1 MGHTQLFSRLHNSLP
16 LQSSSTFLSAGGLG
30 KRLNVRQEV
39 QGHERAQGACTKACR
54 QANTAERSDDRANPT
69 AQALPPPPAQTRG
82 RVVSVQVWA
91 TKRAFPDLQIH
102 VTDVFCVGND
112 IDGYKTTM
120 PDVLIGTNT
129 GPSSFGPPTG
139 RHVSYNG
146 MAVCYVQKVGGKWQ
160 CCQRVI

>member
-1 MGHTQLFSRLHNSLP
+1 MGRGGQLRIPRCANVPLP
-16 LQSSSTFLSAGGLG
+16 SHLTHIS
-30 KRLNVRQEV
+30 
-39 QGHERAQGACTKACR
+39 
-54 QANTAERSDDRANPT
+54 P
-69 AQALPPPPAQTRG
+69 
-82 RVVSVQVWA
+82 VQVWA

-139 RHVSYNG
+139 RRVSYNG
-146 MAVCYVQKVGGKWQ
+146 IAVCYVQKVGGKWQ
-160 CCQRVI
+160 CR